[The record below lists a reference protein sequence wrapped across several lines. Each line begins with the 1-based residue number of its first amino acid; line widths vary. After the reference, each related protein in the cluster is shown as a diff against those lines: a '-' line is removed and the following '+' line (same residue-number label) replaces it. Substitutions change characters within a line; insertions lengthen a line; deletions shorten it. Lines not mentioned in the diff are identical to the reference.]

1 MAFPK
6 EVTFELNM
14 KLPGNGHVE
23 EEEGTW
29 QCQGMA
35 VPTQFTDTWLLGD
48 TPLYTPRAQ
57 HCT

>member
-1 MAFPK
+1 MAFTK

-23 EEEGTW
+23 EEEGAW
-29 QCQGMA
+29 QSRGMA
-35 VPTQFTDTWLLGD
+35 VPAQFTDTWPLGG